1 MKQIAGGCLLKRVV
15 IGVTGASGAVYA
27 ARLIALLAP
36 LVDQLLVVPTLTA
49 LKVCAYELP
58 DRNPLDTVNL
68 PRNATIYLNEDM
80 FAPPASGSFRHD
92 GMVVIPCSMGS
103 VGKMANGIAD
113 NLLCR
118 AADVSLKER
127 RQLIVVPREAPLGLI
142 HLRNLTK
149 LAEAGACILPACPSF
164 YRHPT
169 SVIEVVD
176 SVVHRVMCQLG
187 VTPPGF
193 SEWGDDIKNGEQG

>member
-1 MKQIAGGCLLKRVV
+1 MKRII

-36 LVDQLLVVPTLTA
+36 LVDRLLVVPTPTA
-49 LKVCAYELP
+49 WKVCDYEMP
-58 DRNPLDTVNL
+58 DHNPLEPMNL
-68 PRNATIYLNEDM
+68 PANATLYQSDEL
-80 FAPPASGSFRHD
+80 FAPPASGSYRHD

-103 VGKMANGIAD
+103 VGKIANGIAD

-118 AADVSLKER
+118 AADVTLKER
-127 RQLIVVPREAPLGLI
+127 RPLIIVPREAPLGII

-149 LAEAGACILPACPSF
+149 LAEAGACIIPACPSF
-164 YRHPT
+164 YRHPN
-169 SVIEVVD
+169 SVTEVVD

-187 VTPPGF
+187 VTPPGLP
-193 SEWGDDIKNGEQG
+193 EWGDDI